1 MTYTV
6 LIQPRAERDIEE
18 AYRWRREQAP
28 AAANRWLT
36 GLRQKIATLA
46 TDPARCSL
54 ADESDAFGE
63 EVRQL
68 LYGKRRGV
76 YRVLFVI
83 REDTVRVLA
92 VRHSARGPLE
102 P

>member
-6 LIQPRAERDIEE
+6 LIQPRAEQDVEE
-18 AYRWRREQAP
+18 AYRWLRGQAP
-28 AAANRWLT
+28 APANRWLT
-36 GLRQKIATLA
+36 GLRRKIATLA
-46 TDPARCSL
+46 TDPARCPL

-68 LYGKRRGV
+68 LYGKSVGSTACS
-76 YRVLFVI
+76 LSS
-83 REDTVRVLA
+83 VRTPFGSSPSA
-92 VRHSARGPLE
+92 TARGPLE